1 MAPSPLRFAYRYWS
15 VIFMAVCIG
24 AVVFLPLVEEKGV
37 LVEPTE
43 ADSVVAFL
51 TSIPLIVAVS
61 VTVAGLAWSLGYLG
75 LTSLPDTEVMAMCWH
90 LTNGTWWSCGCDSW
104 SGLFKIM
111 PRMRKLYLILDNKHG
126 INFAD
131 QTKWSPWN
139 PAQSA
144 LESVYWA
151 ETTVHVPLALLS
163 FYLYA
168 TRSPRRYV
176 VEAFLGGAQLVGC
189 YGYYGPELL
198 IWLNGFPTTW
208 PDNKIIWWLGIGCV
222 PIVWCLCPILLTA
235 RAFFM
240 VDKEIKKK
248 GGGGRKEKSY

>member
-131 QTKWSPWN
+131 QTKVRKGRSDGDAIFPQ
-139 PAQSA
+139 QS
-144 LESVYWA
+144 LK
-151 ETTVHVPLALLS
+151 TVAVMTNHLLPSAPPLGPSSGLPGTLHSLLS
-163 FYLYA
+163 
-168 TRSPRRYV
+168 SPYTGLR
-176 VEAFLGGAQLVGC
+176 Q
-189 YGYYGPELL
+189 PS
-198 IWLNGFPTTW
+198 T
-208 PDNKIIWWLGIGCV
+208 
-222 PIVWCLCPILLTA
+222 CLSP
-235 RAFFM
+235 F
-240 VDKEIKKK
+240 
-248 GGGGRKEKSY
+248 